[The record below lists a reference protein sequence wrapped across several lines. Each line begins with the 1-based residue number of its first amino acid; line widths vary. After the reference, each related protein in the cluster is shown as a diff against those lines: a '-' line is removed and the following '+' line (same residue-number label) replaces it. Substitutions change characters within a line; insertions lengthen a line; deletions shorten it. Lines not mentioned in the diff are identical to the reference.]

1 MSTHGNDGSLPR
13 LNSNRA
19 RRTANGG
26 RAFFQY
32 YLQSPYAQR
41 KMAGK
46 PPRFD
51 FVTGNPFELPM
62 PALVSALQNAA
73 TPKDSQGFAYKMNEK
88 APRDLVAASLRE
100 RLGIG
105 FDGDDVLLT
114 NGGFSAME
122 VALKTV
128 SDPGDE
134 VIVNTPWFHL
144 YPTVLE
150 AASCV
155 PVKVPLAAS
164 NFALDVEAIRRAI
177 TPKTRAVL
185 VCNPHNPTGRLIRRE
200 EAAALAQVLEEASRE
215 QGRPVWLLS
224 DEAFSRI
231 TYDDVRYETP
241 TAAYPYSMLLYTY
254 GKTLLSP
261 GERLGYIAINHAMP
275 EADRKAMR
283 EPMMH
288 MAVGSGWTFPTAT
301 LQRALPELEKLS
313 IDVKLLQDNR
323 DYFVRELT
331 RLGYKVNVSEGT
343 FFMLVASPIPDDVKF
358 ADLLAEH
365 DIFVLPGEMNLAPG
379 YFRISLCALRETV
392 RDSIEGF
399 AKAIQQVSKG

>member
-1 MSTHGNDGSLPR
+1 MTQGNDGSLPR
-13 LNSNRA
+13 LSSSRA
-19 RRTANGG
+19 KRTAAAGH
-26 RAFFQY
+26 AFFHY

-51 FVTGNPFELPM
+51 FVTGNPFEMPM
-62 PALVSALQNAA
+62 PALVAALQSAA
-73 TPKDSQGFAYKMNEK
+73 APKESQGFAYKMNEK
-88 APRDLVAASLRE
+88 ASRDFVAASLRE

-105 FDGDDVLLT
+105 FDGDDILMT

-122 VALKTV
+122 VAIKTV
-128 SDPGDE
+128 TDPGDE
-134 VIVNTPWFHL
+134 IIVNTPWFHL

-150 AASCV
+150 AASVV
-155 PVKVPLAAS
+155 PVKVPLSAS
-164 NFALDVEAIRRAI
+164 NFALDVESIRRAI

-185 VCNPHNPTGRLIRRE
+185 VCSPHNPTGRLIRRE
-200 EAAALAQVLEEASRE
+200 EAAALADVLSEASRQ

-231 TYDDVRYETP
+231 IYDDVRYETP

-261 GERLGYIAINHAMP
+261 GERLGFIAINHAMP
-275 EADRKAMR
+275 EEDRKALR
-283 EPMMH
+283 GPMMH
-288 MAVGSGWTFPTAT
+288 MGVGSGWTFPTAT
-301 LQRALPELEKLS
+301 LQRALPELDKLT

-323 DYFVRELT
+323 DHFARELT
-331 RLGYKVNVSEGT
+331 KLGYKVNVSEGT
-343 FFMLVASPIPDDVKF
+343 FFMLVVSPIADDVKF

-365 DIFVLPGEMNLAPG
+365 EIFVLPGEMNLAPG
-379 YFRISLCALRETV
+379 YFRISLCAQRETV
-392 RDSIEGF
+392 RDSIDGF
-399 AKAIQQVSKG
+399 ARAIQQASKG